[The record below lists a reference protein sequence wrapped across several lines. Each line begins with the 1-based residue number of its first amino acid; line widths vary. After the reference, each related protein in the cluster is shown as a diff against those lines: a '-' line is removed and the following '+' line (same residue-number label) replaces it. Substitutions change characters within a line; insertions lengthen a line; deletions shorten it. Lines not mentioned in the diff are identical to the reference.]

1 MEFNQSRH
9 YRALLIGLSTFA
21 FILPLSKS
29 AGSAMMGL
37 IYIYVFVMIARDK
50 NFRSSV
56 AHSIN
61 QPLTFPIG
69 AYIFVALLGLSFT
82 SQLSEGINILKQIIN
97 LPLVYLMLSVSI
109 DGEHGESV
117 RLEDTEQI
125 LLSFLAGIF
134 VLDLIAL
141 FTYFGLIGNARY
153 VLPVHPMD
161 MHHIWFGNLNAIG
174 VYTAVCLLLFPHF
187 RRRLPIAVLLW
198 SLIGLAAISI
208 LLSTSRTAWLGM
220 IFTSLVLLFFMIRNK
235 KLFIVAGILVI
246 AACIAAYFF
255 SDIIHQR
262 IGKIWDDISLFSA
275 GTTETSVGARF
286 LMWKGALTMFLSHP
300 FLGVGTGDYKIGL
313 SELVASGALPPFVS
327 HFNQPHNMYL
337 FTLAT
342 NGLIGFS
349 ALLFIFYRIFRYAA
363 GLIRL
368 RREERLFGF
377 LSMAATVHFMT
388 AGLTESVLNIHVLLC
403 TFAFIS
409 GLCVRYFCFDREIT
423 EVR

>member
-9 YRALLIGLSTFA
+9 YRALLIGLSIFA

-37 IYIYVFVMIARDK
+37 IYFYLFVMMARDK
-50 NFRSSV
+50 SFRSSV
-56 AHSIN
+56 ARNVN
-61 QPLTFPIG
+61 QPLTVPVGI
-69 AYIFVALLGLSFT
+69 YIFIALLDLFFT
-82 SQLSEGINILKQIIN
+82 SQLSDGINIVKQIIN
-97 LPLVYLMLSVSI
+97 LPLIYLMLSVSI
-109 DGEHGESV
+109 DGEHGDPV
-117 RLEDTEQI
+117 RLKDAEQI
-125 LLSFLAGIF
+125 FLSFLAGIF

-141 FTYFGLIGNARY
+141 FTYLGFIGNARH

-174 VYTAVCLLLFPHF
+174 VYTAVFLLLFPHS
-187 RRRLPIAVLLW
+187 RRQLPVSVLLW
-198 SLIGLAAISI
+198 CLIGLAAISI

-220 IFTSLVLLFFMIRNK
+220 IFTFLVLLFFLIKNK
-235 KLFIVAGILVI
+235 KLFVVAGILVI
-246 AACIAAYFF
+246 TACVAAYFF

-300 FLGVGTGDYKIGL
+300 FLGVGTGDYKMGL

-342 NGLIGFS
+342 NGLIGFF

-368 RREERLFGF
+368 HQEVRLFGF

-388 AGLTESVLNIHVLLC
+388 AGLTESVLNVHVLLC
-403 TFAFIS
+403 TFAFIA
-409 GLCVRYFCFDREIT
+409 GLCVRRL
-423 EVR
+423 

>member
-1 MEFNQSRH
+1 VELNHSRH
-9 YRALLIGLSTFA
+9 YRALLTGLSIFA

-37 IYIYVFVMIARDK
+37 IYIYMFAVITRNK

-56 AHSIN
+56 ARSIN
-61 QPLTFPIG
+61 QPLTAPIG
-69 AYIFVALLGLSFT
+69 IYILVVLLGLLFT
-82 SQLSEGINILKQIIN
+82 RQLSEGINIVKQIIN
-97 LPLVYLMLSVSI
+97 LPLIYLMLSVSI

-117 RLEDTEQI
+117 RLKDAEQL
-125 LLSFLAGIF
+125 LLSFLTGIF

-141 FTYFGLIGNARY
+141 LTYFGFIGNARY

-174 VYTAVCLLLFPHF
+174 VYTAVFLLLFPHS
-187 RRRLPIAVLLW
+187 RRRRPISALLW
-198 SLIGLAAISI
+198 CLIGLGAISI

-220 IFTSLVLLFFMIRNK
+220 IFTSLVLLFFLIRNK
-235 KLFIVAGILVI
+235 KLFIVAGILVV

-262 IGKIWDDISLFSA
+262 IGKISDDISLFSA

-300 FLGVGTGDYKIGL
+300 LLGVGTGDYKMGL
-313 SELVASGALPPFVS
+313 AELVGSGALPPFVS

-337 FTLAT
+337 FILAT
-342 NGLIGFS
+342 NGLIGFF

-368 RREERLFGF
+368 HQKARLFGF

-388 AGLTESVLNIHVLLC
+388 AGLTESVLNVHVLLC

-409 GLCVRYFCFDREIT
+409 GLCVRHFCFDREIT